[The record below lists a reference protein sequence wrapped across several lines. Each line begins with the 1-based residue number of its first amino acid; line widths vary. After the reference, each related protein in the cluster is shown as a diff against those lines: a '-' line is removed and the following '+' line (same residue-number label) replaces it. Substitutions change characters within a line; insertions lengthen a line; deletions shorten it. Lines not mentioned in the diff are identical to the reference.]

1 MIAVSDPEFGQV
13 HDLTTASL
21 LRYLRGR
28 GWSPS
33 RDYGRGQLWVLPV
46 PDEPGEPYEVMVPLD
61 RGPKDYADRVADLL
75 ETLSV
80 VEARRPAD
88 VLREMSLPSADWQF
102 LKLTPPGPSGTAPLV
117 ELVPALA
124 GLRDLMTAAAAAE
137 AAPEPQPVQPANKPQ
152 VVKDHVSSVRL
163 DQTRVGSYVL
173 AVHTPLPEAPA
184 QDFLFD
190 HDSREEP
197 FARRVTRKLYAA
209 LICAREAADLSLRED
224 ELADFT
230 RFAPG
235 GLSANLCEALVKIGG
250 EDGPGFSFDF
260 AWSPDLPVEQP
271 THPIR
276 LARPSSK
283 LWTRSQGPAG
293 APGPTGHDIAG
304 IGGAPAPRASSRP
317 GCGHRGGVLRRP
329 GRPQA
334 APRQDDPGPP
344 RLRQGSRGPP
354 QGRRGRCAGGPR
366 GPGRGGRAAEH
377 RGVHRPPDVRVK
389 GRARTL
395 ALSDPARTLDRQGC
409 SHPPGSSK
417 DVDGGVRL

>member
-1 MIAVSDPEFGQV
+1 MIAVSDPEFSRV
-13 HDLTTASL
+13 NDLSTASL

-33 RDYGRGQLWVLPV
+33 RDYGRGQLWVLTSS
-46 PDEPGEPYEVMVPLD
+46 DEPGDPYEVMVPLD
-61 RGPKDYADRVADLL
+61 RGPLDYADRVADLL
-75 ETLSV
+75 ETLSA

-102 LKLTPPGPSGTAPLV
+102 LRLTPPGPSGTAPLV

-163 DQTRVGSYVL
+163 DQTRVGSYVV
-173 AVHTPLPEAPA
+173 AVHTPLPGEPA
-184 QDFLFD
+184 QGSLFE

-209 LICAREAADLSLRED
+209 LICAREAADLSIRDD

-230 RFAPG
+230 RFALG

-260 AWSPDLPVEQP
+260 TWSPDLPVEQP
-271 THPIR
+271 TRRIE
-276 LARPSSK
+276 LAPPQ
-283 LWTRSQGPAG
+283 LAALDAG
-293 APGPTGHDIAG
+293 AKDLRARLGRMDMTLLGSVVRLHRELPYGAGAVTVAGYFEDRDDSRPRRVRMTLNQHDYGKAAEAHRRG
-304 IGGAPAPRASSRP
+304 DEVLVRGDLVALGNAPR
-317 GCGHRGGVLRRP
+317 L
-329 GRPQA
+329 
-334 APRQDDPGPP
+334 DN
-344 RLRQGSRGPP
+344 
-354 QGRRGRCAGGPR
+354 
-366 GPGRGGRAAEH
+366 
-377 RGVHRPPDVRVK
+377 VR
-389 GRARTL
+389 
-395 ALSDPARTLDRQGC
+395 SFI
-409 SHPPGSSK
+409 
-417 DVDGGVRL
+417 VRHMSE